1 MHKRLWLLAVAA
13 VAVLLLAASA
23 TARTTSSGSVHA
35 ASLKAAPFAESWAQT
50 PRTVAGR
57 KAKDVVVIADEQ
69 DPSGFNVYQATQ
81 SSAWAGYMI
90 TPVIRGAYIITD
102 QGGYNLDLAK
112 SVKATKTSLTITLRP
127 DANWNWGGVKSPV
140 TNADLKYTLEQFLN
154 PNNQVASNTGYINID
169 PAKTQLVGT
178 KTAVFHWRT
187 SCPADQLSAGT
198 CAVGPFA
205 DYRDLFGI
213 VYPSKALAG
222 LDWNTLWSDCV
233 CGNNGKP
240 ISDGPY
246 ILTNWTK
253 GNGTTLVSN
262 PMWYGHKPAVKT
274 IQWKFVA
281 DTSSE
286 IQGMRGG
293 EYDMIYPSPQTA
305 LSQLVNQPGLVYN
318 TNRAY
323 IFEHIDVQLGPQG
336 NPLLKNPW
344 MRQAIFL
351 AINRVSLIKAIFSSY
366 APGVKPLNSLE
377 YILGKAALP
386 HFGKWATSQ
395 RKAIALLKAH
405 GCTGGPSVPTRGN
418 SNFFSC
424 GGQPASFRW
433 FTTVGNDRRS
443 TSAAIFQQQLAA
455 VGIKINPQFF
465 PGPAV
470 LFGKILPSH
479 DYDLS
484 EYAFVAGSPD
494 PSNNDSIFK
503 STGGQ
508 NYTQWKNAKADK
520 LMAQAGITF
529 DQAKRQALYE
539 QVDQLLANDLPIIPL
554 YTYPSILVYR
564 KALAGAEHS
573 NASLSTGPAWNAEQW
588 HWTS

>member
-1 MHKRLWLLAVAA
+1 MHKRLWLLAGAA
-13 VAVLLLAASA
+13 AAVLLLAASA
-23 TARTTSSGSVHA
+23 TARTTTSGSAHA
-35 ASLKAAPFAESWAQT
+35 RVLAAAPFAQSWATT
-50 PRTVAGR
+50 PRTVAAR
-57 KAKDVVVIADEQ
+57 KAKDTVVIADEQ

-81 SSAWAGYMI
+81 SSAWAGYMV

-102 QGGYNLDLAK
+102 QGGYKLDLAS
-112 SVKATKTSLTITLRP
+112 SVKATKTSLTVTLRP
-127 DANWNWGGVKSPV
+127 DANWNDGGTKVPV
-140 TNADLKYTLEQFLN
+140 TNADLKYTLDAFLN

-169 PAKTQLVGT
+169 PAKTQLVGK
-178 KTAVFHWRT
+178 KTAIFHWRT

-198 CAVGPFA
+198 CAVGAFA
-205 DYRDLFGI
+205 DYRDLFGV
-213 VYPSKALAG
+213 VYPSAALAG
-222 LDWNTLWSDCV
+222 LDWNTLWADCV
-233 CGNNGKP
+233 CDNKGKP

-253 GNGTTLVSN
+253 GNGTTLQAN
-262 PMWYGHKPAVKT
+262 PFWYGQKPAIKT

-281 DTSSE
+281 DTNAE

-323 IFEHIDVQLGPQG
+323 IFEHIDIQLGPQG
-336 NPLLKNPW
+336 NPLLKNLW
-344 MRQAIFL
+344 MRQALFL

-377 YILGKAALP
+377 YILGKAAVP
-386 HFGKWATSQ
+386 HFAKWSTSQ
-395 RKAIALLKAH
+395 KKAVALLKAH
-405 GCTGGPSVPTRGN
+405 CTGGPSKPTRGN
-418 SNFFSC
+418 SQFWTC
-424 GGQPASFRW
+424 GGKAADFRW
-433 FTTVGNDRRS
+433 FTTVGNSRRS

-455 VGIKINPQFF
+455 VGIKITPEFF

-470 LFGKILPSH
+470 LFGKTLPSH
-479 DYDLS
+479 DYDLA

-508 NYTQWKNAKADK
+508 DYTQFNNHQVDK
-520 LMAQAGITF
+520 LIAAAGTDF
-529 DQAKRQALYE
+529 NQTTRQAKYE
-539 QVDQLLANDLPIIPL
+539 AIDKMLATQLPIIPL
-554 YTYPSILVYR
+554 YTYPSILIYR
-564 KALAGAEHS
+564 SALKGAEHS
-573 NASLSTGPAWNAEQW
+573 NASLSTGPAWNAEAW
-588 HWTS
+588 HWGA